1 MRLPSKNLKG
11 WREELQNLWPISL
24 PSTRTTS
31 HEIESRVTSPSGSE
45 YLQPFR
51 NTKGQFVFCAGL
63 IIIPE

>member
-1 MRLPSKNLKG
+1 
-11 WREELQNLWPISL
+11 LQNLWPISL